1 MIFNIGDGEM
11 RINKLLLMASLFNL
25 VLLCFGVIGDTAA
38 ASGIIYAHNPVTY
51 TLGRTIT
58 SNTAS
63 CTGTLSSVSV
73 TPALPDGMT
82 INPTSG
88 TISGLPT
95 QIVDSTAYTVSAQ
108 CSAAPVTGILT
119 LGIGDALTAYYV
131 DDVNGSWTSDGHTP
145 ATAWR
150 SLTQVNS
157 AVLGP
162 NTSVRFRRG
171 GTWRGQLKIQSG
183 SPAGAIYYD
192 AYGTGPSPVLLGSV
206 VKKLPSDWTA
216 LGGNLWQSVATFPP
230 QPGLTNGLPYNNAN
244 DVGNII
250 CCSPRQTGVEKWNQ
264 SDLKSPL
271 DWFFRTSDWR
281 VVVYSTTNPATAFS
295 GLELAIDRVIIQ
307 INTANYAYVQHL
319 ALRYGAAAA
328 IQGNGTPM
336 SNLTFRDLDI
346 SYIGGGNL
354 GGNGTRYGDGICL
367 WGNAHDIVIERN
379 NISQIFDSGFTNQS
393 TGTNIS
399 VYNITY
405 RNNVIWDTSTGM
417 EMWLHPT
424 NNSTGSTMHDI
435 YVLNNTIVNPTHW
448 GYNQHTGNG
457 NGGFGLYIGTPAVV
471 PVYNIVI
478 KNNAFAYMPSIAINE
493 EQSFNMWTGEMTM
506 DYNDWFHAVTPA
518 QVHQSVPTFLDEPL
532 TQWAANFP
540 AEKHGIEANPLFVNL
555 GSGNLIPA
563 TGSPL
568 INAGVNLTNKGV
580 VLDFNRNPRPAT
592 GPFDIGAYQH
602 VTAP

>member
-1 MIFNIGDGEM
+1 M
-11 RINKLLLMASLFNL
+11 RNNNKLLLRASLFNL
-25 VLLCFGVIGDTAA
+25 VLLCFGVIGDAAA
-38 ASGIIYAHNPVTY
+38 ASGIIYAKNPVTY

-63 CTGTLSSVSV
+63 CKGTLSSVSV

-95 QIVDSTAYTVSAQ
+95 QIVDSTAYTVSAK

-131 DDVNGSWTSDGHTP
+131 DDVNGNDSADGHTP
-145 ATAWR
+145 GTAWK
-150 SLTQVNS
+150 SLAKVNS
-157 AVLGP
+157 AALGP

-171 GTWRGQLKIQSG
+171 GSWRGQLQIQSG

-192 AYGTGPSPVLLGSV
+192 AYGTGPNPWLLGSV
-206 VKKLPSDWTA
+206 IKKLTSDWTA

-230 QPGLTNGLPYNNAN
+230 QPGLKNGLPYNNAN

-250 CCSPRQTGVEKWNQ
+250 CCSPRRTGVEKWNQ

-281 VVVYSTTNPATAFS
+281 VVVYSITNPATAFS
-295 GLELAIDRVIIQ
+295 GLELAIDRVIVLISH
-307 INTANYAYVQHL
+307 ANYAYMQHL
-319 ALRYGAAAA
+319 GIRYGAAAA

-336 SNLTFRDLDI
+336 SNLTFRDLNI

-354 GGNGTRYGDGICL
+354 GGNGTRYGDGLCL
-367 WGNAHDIVIERN
+367 WGNAHDIMIERN

-457 NGGFGLYIGTPAVV
+457 NGGFGLYIGTPAAVA
-471 PVYNIVI
+471 VYNIVI
-478 KNNAFAYMPSIAINE
+478 MNNAFAYMPSNAIDE
-493 EQSFNMWTGEMTM
+493 EQSFNMWTGKMTM
-506 DYNDWFHAVTPA
+506 DYNDWFHAVTTA
-518 QVHQSVPTFLDEPL
+518 QVHQSLPTFLDEPL
-532 TQWAANFP
+532 TKWAANFP
-540 AEKHGIEANPLFVNL
+540 AEQHGIEVNPLFVNL

-602 VTAP
+602 AP